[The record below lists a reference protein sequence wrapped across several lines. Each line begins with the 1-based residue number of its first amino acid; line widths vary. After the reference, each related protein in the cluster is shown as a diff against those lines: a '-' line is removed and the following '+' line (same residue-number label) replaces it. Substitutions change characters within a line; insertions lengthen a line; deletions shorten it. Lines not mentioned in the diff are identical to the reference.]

1 MFKEG
6 IPEEVLRLLQSIEI
20 NTKSEYPTQK
30 QIGKSTASH
39 LLKLGYSDDVISQG
53 IYQNHKKG
61 LHQRLMNCF
70 YPH

>member
-53 IYQNHKKG
+53 IY
-61 LHQRLMNCF
+61 
-70 YPH
+70 